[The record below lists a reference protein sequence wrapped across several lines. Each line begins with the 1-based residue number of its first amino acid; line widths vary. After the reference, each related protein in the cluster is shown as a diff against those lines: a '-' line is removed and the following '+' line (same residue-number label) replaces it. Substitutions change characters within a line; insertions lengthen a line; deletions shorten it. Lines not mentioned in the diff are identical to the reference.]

1 MKEVRLKIP
10 DNKISFFMELINQLG
25 IEVAEQIDIPEEHKT
40 IVRERI
46 KTTKPE
52 DMIPWDEA
60 RKQFS
65 FKEK

>member
-52 DMIPWDEA
+52 NMIPWDEA